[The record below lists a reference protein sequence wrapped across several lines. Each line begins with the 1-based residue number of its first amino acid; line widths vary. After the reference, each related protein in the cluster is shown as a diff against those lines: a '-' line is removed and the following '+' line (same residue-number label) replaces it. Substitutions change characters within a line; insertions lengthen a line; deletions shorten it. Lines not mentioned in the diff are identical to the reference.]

1 MFENMK
7 IATKIS
13 LGFGLIIVLL
23 VSLVTVTIVEV
34 KKTNEINNKVLNLR
48 VPTAISSLE
57 MINGM
62 NHSLAALRGW
72 IILGKDKFKNERDI
86 AWSKEIEPALS
97 KMTKFSQNWTNPTN
111 IERLKKIKSHV
122 QDFKKY
128 QKEIEDIAHDINNRP
143 ALKILLTDAA
153 PQASVLISNITTII
167 DLELKQPSSPQ
178 RKQLLGMMADVRGTT
193 GLALANI
200 RAYLL
205 SGDEK
210 FKNLFD
216 KFWVKNTRRF
226 NDLTKNSALL
236 TPAQKKAF
244 DKFTQSRKIF
254 NPLPPKMFEIRTG
267 NDWNLANK
275 WLGTKAAPTAF
286 KIKTQLD
293 AMILNQKSLMDKDVM
308 LAASETN
315 FLLTLEWI
323 LLAVG
328 LVLSIIITLVI
339 RKNIVS
345 SIDTFQQGLL
355 GFFKYLNKESA
366 DTTLLNESEDEIGVM
381 AKVVNENI
389 VKSKEGL
396 ELEKALIDE
405 SSAVMSEI
413 QQGDMSQRIKSN
425 STNEALNDLKDVIN
439 KMASTMEA
447 NVNNILHTL
456 SEYSSYNYMNK
467 VDVNGFKEHLLKLA
481 NGINSLGDST
491 TKMLVE
497 NKSNGLTINQSAEV
511 LLENVD
517 ILNTSSNEAAASL
530 EETAAA
536 LEEMTGSII
545 HNTDNIATM
554 SSHAKE
560 VTVSVNDG
568 QKLANETTTS
578 MDEIN
583 EQVTAISE
591 AITIIDQ
598 IAFQT
603 NILSLNAAVEA
614 ATAGEA
620 GKGFAVV
627 AQEVRNLASRSA
639 DAANEIKTLVEHA
652 NSKANDGKNIADRM
666 IEGYTSLNSSISK
679 TIQLIDDVTTA
690 SKEQQQGIE
699 QINDAV
705 ALLDQ
710 QTQKNAAAATQ
721 TKEIADGTI
730 HIANKIVKD
739 ADEKE
744 FNGKANVQAGKLDIP
759 TFAQEI
765 STMPLQNIKRDKKEI
780 CIGNEIRN
788 DCKKVE
794 VTIAN
799 KKTFE
804 SKENGS
810 ESKSF

>member
-1 MFENMK
+1 MFKNMK

-23 VSLVTVTIVEV
+23 VSLVSVTIVEV
-34 KKTNEINNKVLNLR
+34 KKTSEINKKVLDLR
-48 VPTAISSLE
+48 VPTAMSSLE

-97 KMTKFSQNWTNPTN
+97 KMTKFSQNWTNPAN
-111 IERLKKIKSHV
+111 IERLKKIKLHV

-128 QKEIEDIAHDINNRP
+128 QKEIEDIAHDINNQP
-143 ALKILLTDAA
+143 ALKILFKDAA
-153 PQASVLISNITTII
+153 PQASVLVSNITTII
-167 DLELKQPSSPQ
+167 DLELKQPSSLE

-210 FKNLFD
+210 FKKLFD
-216 KFWVKNTRRF
+216 KVWAKNTRRF
-226 NDLTKNSALL
+226 EDLTKQSKLL
-236 TPAQKKAF
+236 TTAQKNAFNTFSKA
-244 DKFTQSRKIF
+244 RKVF
-254 NPLPPKMFEIRTG
+254 NPLPPKMFQIRAG
-267 NDWNLANK
+267 NDWNLANN
-275 WLGTKAAPTAF
+275 WLGSKAAPTAF

-308 LAASETN
+308 AAASETD
-315 FLLTLEWI
+315 FLITLEYI
-323 LLAVG
+323 LLALG
-328 LVLSIIITLVI
+328 LILSLIITLVI

-355 GFFKYLNKESA
+355 GFFKYLNKESS
-366 DTTLLNESEDEIGVM
+366 DTTLLPESKDEIGVM

-389 VKSKEGL
+389 IKSKEGL

-425 STNEALNDLKDVIN
+425 STNEALNDLKNVIN
-439 KMASTMEA
+439 KMASTMEK

-456 SEYSSYNYMNK
+456 SEYSEYNYMNK
-467 VDVNGFKEHLLKLA
+467 ADSNGFKEHLLKLA
-481 NGINSLGDST
+481 NGVNDLGDSI
-491 TKMLVE
+491 TKMLID
-497 NKSNGLTINQSAEV
+497 NKSNGLTINQSAQI

-517 ILNTSSNEAAASL
+517 ILNTSSNEAASSL

-536 LEEMTGSII
+536 LEQMTGSIT
-545 HNTDNIATM
+545 HNTDNITTM

-568 QKLANETTTS
+568 QKLANETSTS

-583 EQVTAISE
+583 AQVTAISE

-639 DAANEIKTLVEHA
+639 DAANEIKALVEHA
-652 NSKANDGKNIADRM
+652 NTKANDGKNIADRM
-666 IEGYTSLNSSISK
+666 IEGYGSLNTSISN
-679 TIQLIDDVTTA
+679 TIKLIEDVTSA
-690 SKEQQQGIE
+690 SKEQQLGIE

-705 ALLDQ
+705 SLLDQ

-730 HIANKIVKD
+730 KIASKIVKD
-739 ADEKE
+739 TDEKE
-744 FNGKANVQAGKLDIP
+744 FHGKENVQATKLDIP
-759 TFAQEI
+759 TFSQEI
-765 STMPLQNIKRDKKEI
+765 SEMPLQQNKKEV
-780 CIGNEIRN
+780 
-788 DCKKVE
+788 KV
-794 VTIAN
+794 
-799 KKTFE
+799 
-804 SKENGS
+804 KEMVDSSNID
-810 ESKSF
+810 KDDTWQSF